1 MVRRSLAEAT
11 EAMKGRLVTGEGSRV
26 FEGAA
31 LDSRKVRS
39 GQLFFALVGERTDGH
54 RFVADAGRR
63 GAAGAVI
70 HRDVETVPGAAERE
84 SVTPD
89 PPSLGLIRVDDTYD
103 ALHDLTRHVRR
114 QVPEHLVAITGSVGK
129 TTTKELLAA
138 LLARRFRVARNPGNL
153 NNLFGFP
160 LALLGIPDDTEWM
173 VAEMG
178 MSTPGE
184 LGRVSRLGLPDVA
197 VFTNV
202 RPVHLEFFD
211 SVRAIA
217 EAKAELLEGLREGG
231 LVVVNA
237 ADPELV
243 RIARRHRERDPQTRV
258 VGYRVEPDPTEPE
271 GKSVPAHG
279 LEPDY
284 RAIGLEP
291 LPAREGVGGSGGS
304 GGPGHR
310 FRLVTPRGTV
320 PVELPLHGVHNVEN
334 FLAAAATA
342 AELGVPL
349 EDLAAAARDSRPAA
363 GRGVVHRLAGEI
375 TVLDDSYNSNPAAL
389 SRALEAARAL
399 PARRRWVVL
408 GDMLE
413 LGPKG
418 PEFHRAAGREAVRGG
433 FDPVCGVGELAR
445 ELVRAAADTG
455 GAVETV
461 WFANA
466 AGAADWAAAQLS
478 DGDLVLVKGS
488 RGVEL
493 EAVVQRLLESR
504 GATPERPTT
513 SDRGSSDTGGG
524 V

>member
-1 MVRRSLAEAT
+1 
-11 EAMKGRLVTGEGSRV
+11 MKGRLVAGEGSRV
-26 FEGAA
+26 FDGAA
-31 LDSRKVRS
+31 LDSRKVRP
-39 GQLFFALVGERTDGH
+39 GRLFFALVGERTDGH

-63 GAAGAVI
+63 GAAAAVI
-70 HRDVETVPGAAERE
+70 HRDVDPRHGSEERDPVSPE
-84 SVTPD
+84 LVLPD
-89 PPSLGLIRVDDTYD
+89 LPSLGLIRVEDTYH

-153 NNLFGFP
+153 NNLYGFP
-160 LALLGIPDDTEWM
+160 LALLGVPDDTEWM

-184 LGRVSRLGLPDVA
+184 LGQVSRLGRPDVA

-217 EAKAELLEGLREGG
+217 EAKAELLEGLRRGG

-243 RIARRHRERDPQTRV
+243 RIARRHRERDPRARV
-258 VGYRVEPDPTEPE
+258 VGYRVEAAGEPVSE
-271 GKSVPAHG
+271 HR
-279 LEPDY
+279 LDPDY
-284 RAIGLEP
+284 RATDLEP
-291 LPAREGVGGSGGS
+291 FPAREGHGGSK
-304 GGPGHR
+304 GPGHR
-310 FRLVTPRGTV
+310 FLLATPRGAV
-320 PVELPLHGVHNVEN
+320 AVELPLHGLHNVEN
-334 FLAAAATA
+334 FLAAAAAA
-342 AELGVPL
+342 AELGVSL
-349 EDLAAAARDSRPAA
+349 EDLAVAARDLVPAA
-363 GRGVVHRLAGEI
+363 GRGEVHRLPGAV
-375 TVLDDSYNSNPAAL
+375 TVIDDSYNSNPAAL
-389 SRALEAARAL
+389 SRALEGARAL
-399 PARRRWVVL
+399 PARRRWAVL

-418 PEFHRAAGREAVRGG
+418 PELHRDAGREAVRRG
-433 FDPVCGVGELAR
+433 FDPICGVGELTR
-445 ELVRAAADTG
+445 ELVRAAADTAADRG
-455 GAVETV
+455 DPVATP
-461 WFANA
+461 WFEA
-466 AGAADWAAAQLS
+466 AAEAADWAAGELR

-488 RGVEL
+488 RGVGL

-504 GATPERPTT
+504 GTTPEPPGSPEREARDGDS
-513 SDRGSSDTGGG
+513 SDRGSRDTERG